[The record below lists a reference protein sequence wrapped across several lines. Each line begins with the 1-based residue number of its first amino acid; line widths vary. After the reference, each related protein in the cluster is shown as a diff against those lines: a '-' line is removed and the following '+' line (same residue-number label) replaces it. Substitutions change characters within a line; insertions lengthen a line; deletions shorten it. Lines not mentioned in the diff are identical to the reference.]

1 MGCDWV
7 GAWSRGRMKTVDA
20 VYQNLLE
27 LFGVFLDR
35 LALQEQL

>member
-1 MGCDWV
+1 MGCDLV
-7 GAWSRGRMKTVDA
+7 GAWSRRRMKTGGA